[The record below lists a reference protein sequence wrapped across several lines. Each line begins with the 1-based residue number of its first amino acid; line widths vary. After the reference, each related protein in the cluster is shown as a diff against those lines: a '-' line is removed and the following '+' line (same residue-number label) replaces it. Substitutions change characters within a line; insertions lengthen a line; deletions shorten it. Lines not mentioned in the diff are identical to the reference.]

1 MTAIASPS
9 RGRLPVE
16 ELRSR
21 RVAEDPLFDDAGA
34 SVGPQQSIDAAAP
47 SARSDGA
54 VLRRYRRI
62 GLALAASDA
71 ACVSVALFAS
81 SLWAFDG
88 RPDAEWFALVGL
100 TAPIVWIAVFHTFA
114 LYAPQHLST
123 AEMLRRIIGAA
134 SVGVLLLAMEGVWT
148 TSPLSPAWIGTTW
161 LIAMVLE
168 LAVRR
173 AWACGLSR
181 MRRAGGLSFRTLIVG
196 ADAEAM
202 RLARAIARPGSG
214 FRPIGFVVVDRS
226 PPAMDSLPV
235 VGPIVGSLDR
245 LGSLIQ
251 AFGAEC
257 LFVASAAVDAQ
268 GMRRVTHAARRAGV
282 ELRVSANLPQMLTSR
297 LTVQQMGRT
306 TALSLRPARF
316 PDRRPHRRSPL
327 L

>member
-1 MTAIASPS
+1 M
-9 RGRLPVE
+9 E
-16 ELRSR
+16 ELRSQS
-21 RVAEDPLFDDAGA
+21 VAEESPLADAGT
-34 SVGPQQSIDAAAP
+34 SVGPQRIIGAVAP
-47 SARSDGA
+47 PSRSKGI

-71 ACVSVALFAS
+71 VCISVALFAS
-81 SLWAFDG
+81 SLWAFDR
-88 RPDAEWFALVGL
+88 RPDAAWFTLVGV
-100 TAPIVWIAVFHTFA
+100 TAPIVWIAVFHAFG

-148 TSPLSPAWIGTTW
+148 TSPLTPAWVGTTW

-173 AWACGLSR
+173 AWAWGLGR
-181 MRRAGGLSFRTLIVG
+181 MRRGGSLSFRTLIVG

-202 RLARAIARPGSG
+202 RLARALAGPGSG
-214 FRPIGFVVVDRS
+214 FRPIGFVGVDRS
-226 PPAMDSLPV
+226 PSATESLPV
-235 VGPIVGSLDR
+235 VGPLDR

-251 AFGAEC
+251 GFGAEC

-316 PDRRPHRRSPL
+316 PDRRRRRRSPL